1 MSVFVVKCSETIEFE
16 IPVEAETELHA
27 KEVFYANVDKNLD
40 EFVVNSNF
48 SIQSITKGH

>member
-48 SIQSITKGH
+48 SIQSIAKGH